1 MITPTSSAQSGLS
14 RSRTGLLA
22 AAAPASHAFPLTSG
36 HQYGNARV
44 VAPPPNTV
52 PASTSLNT
60 LGGDDT
66 VTAKRA
72 KAKHAKG
79 KVAHG
84 NQRTGARRGRTGYAA
99 RPRAGAGGGAARDG
113 PSARPTRH
121 V

>member
-1 MITPTSSAQSGLS
+1 M
-14 RSRTGLLA
+14 
-22 AAAPASHAFPLTSG
+22 TSG
-36 HQYGNARV
+36 HQYGNAHV

-72 KAKHAKG
+72 KAKHGKG

-84 NQRTGARRGRTGYAA
+84 NQRTGTILNADVKTWINQSETMSSNLERGARGRRGG
-99 RPRAGAGGGAARDG
+99 PRWPG
-113 PSARPTRH
+113 PSAAHPAR
-121 V
+121 VAG

>member
-1 MITPTSSAQSGLS
+1 MITTNLK
-14 RSRTGLLA
+14 RSVGALAVTAGLLA

-36 HQYGNARV
+36 HQYGNAHV

-52 PASTSLNT
+52 PASASLNT

-72 KAKHAKG
+72 KAKHGKG

-84 NQRTGARRGRTGYAA
+84 NQRTGAILNADVKTWINQ
-99 RPRAGAGGGAARDG
+99 
-113 PSARPTRH
+113 SETMSSN
-121 V
+121 